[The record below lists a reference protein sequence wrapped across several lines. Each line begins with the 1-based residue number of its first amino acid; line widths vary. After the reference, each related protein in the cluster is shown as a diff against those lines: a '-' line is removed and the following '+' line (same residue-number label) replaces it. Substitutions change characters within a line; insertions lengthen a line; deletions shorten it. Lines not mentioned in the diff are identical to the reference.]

1 MLFYLQLC
9 LGSLL
14 MSGIVRN
21 SQDTASTQSGGE
33 VASVGPD

>member
-1 MLFYLQLC
+1 MLFYLQPC

-14 MSGIVRN
+14 VFGIVQN

-33 VASVGPD
+33 VASVGPE